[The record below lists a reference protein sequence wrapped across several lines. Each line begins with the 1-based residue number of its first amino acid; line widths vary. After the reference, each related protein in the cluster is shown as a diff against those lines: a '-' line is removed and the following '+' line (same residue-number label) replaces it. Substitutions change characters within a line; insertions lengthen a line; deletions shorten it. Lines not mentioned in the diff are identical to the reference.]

1 MSLFSSAKTSRED
14 EAPAVRDGNSAVS
27 RLVRF
32 TARMLLWGCVLLLL
46 IRGIASE
53 FSAPQTV
60 TTTRG
65 VTGTV
70 SAPPARVSAPPARV
84 STTGGSPGAVN
95 QPASP
100 AQSPEGK

>member
-1 MSLFSSAKTSRED
+1 MSPFRSANTSRED
-14 EAPAVRDGNSAVS
+14 QAPAVRDGNSAVS

-32 TARMLLWGCVLLLL
+32 TARMLLWGCVLLLI

-65 VTGTV
+65 VTG
-70 SAPPARVSAPPARV
+70 AVSAPPARV
-84 STTGGSPGAVN
+84 STTGGSTGAVN

-100 AQSPEGK
+100 AQSPGGR

>member
-1 MSLFSSAKTSRED
+1 MSLFRSAKTSRED
-14 EAPAVRDGNSAVS
+14 RAPAVRDGSSAVG

-32 TARMLLWGCVLLLL
+32 TARMLLWGCVLLLI

-65 VTGTV
+65 VTG
-70 SAPPARVSAPPARV
+70 AVSAPPARV
-84 STTGGSPGAVN
+84 STTGGLPGAVS

-100 AQSPEGK
+100 AQSVEGK

>member
-1 MSLFSSAKTSRED
+1 MRFFHGANASRKD
-14 EAPAVRDGNSAVS
+14 QASAVRDGNSAVT

-32 TARMLLWGCVLLLL
+32 TARILLWGCVLLLL

-53 FSAPQTV
+53 FSSGPRML

-70 SAPPARVSAPPARV
+70 SVPVPAHV
-84 STTGGSPGAVN
+84 TTGGPAGAVGR
-95 QPASP
+95 PAHP
-100 AQSPEGK
+100 ARSSEGK

>member
-1 MSLFSSAKTSRED
+1 MSLFRSAKTSREE

-32 TARMLLWGCVLLLL
+32 TARMLLWGCVLLLI

-53 FSAPQTV
+53 FSAPQTAI
-60 TTTRG
+60 TTRG
-65 VTGTV
+65 VTGTA
-70 SAPPARVSAPPARV
+70 SEPPARV

-100 AQSPEGK
+100 AQSPAEK